1 MSFTTIIKDIRS
13 SRNHFIQKKQNF
25 LCMHKVIIHLLNRS
39 GMRDD

>member
-25 LCMHKVIIHLLNRS
+25 LCIHKQYFLLTEVK
-39 GMRDD
+39 